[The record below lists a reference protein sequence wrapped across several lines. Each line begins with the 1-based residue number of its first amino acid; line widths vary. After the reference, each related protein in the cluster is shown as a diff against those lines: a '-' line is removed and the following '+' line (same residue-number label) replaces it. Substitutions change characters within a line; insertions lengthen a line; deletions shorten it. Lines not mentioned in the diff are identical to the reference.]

1 MLAVVPPEFAELR
14 AKLVAA
20 CAGCENLLGRHG
32 DAHDR
37 LERALAD
44 LPDGNPVAL
53 AMLEAELA
61 ADALYDS
68 DFEALAAAATR
79 ARASADAAGDPGLVA
94 MSAALDCFARYGRGD
109 IAGAEAAR
117 ADAAA
122 ALDAMDDGQLAGRLE
137 APYFLGF
144 AEYLC
149 ERYDDVIRHT
159 ERALAIARATGQGQ
173 FVVPMLVGLAH
184 ALESRG
190 RVAEALDTV
199 EAAVEAA
206 RLSGNRQV
214 LSWALVGEGWI
225 ATMIGDLVRAERAAE
240 EAVALL
246 AELSD
251 SILSFATHALAAL
264 VFLETGDPERCLAE
278 AARAG
283 APDFDS
289 IEPGRAAWVLAVMA
303 RAELE
308 RGDADAARAHA
319 ERARAVLADMPLPLM
334 ESTVAQAEALLAL
347 DAGDAAEAARIAASA
362 ARLADT
368 VGAAGHAARMRA
380 LQGHALAA
388 AGDRDGARA
397 VLKQAESELAAC
409 GVDRLRAEAA
419 RDLRRLGVRV
429 SARQRRGGGE
439 GLESLSGREREIAEL
454 VALGRT
460 NREIAGRAVRE
471 REDGRGPPAQR
482 VRQARRLRPRGG
494 RRGRRPLARRRRRL
508 ARLDVARQQ
517 LVVLAEAAGDAA
529 LQDRLQQPHRRRSG
543 RPRRRSGHGC
553 RPRRRPPGSSG
564 RRRAS
569 RRRRCAWSAPDRA
582 RTR

>member
-1 MLAVVPPEFAELR
+1 
-14 AKLVAA
+14 
-20 CAGCENLLGRHG
+20 
-32 DAHDR
+32 
-37 LERALAD
+37 
-44 LPDGNPVAL
+44 
-53 AMLEAELA
+53 
-61 ADALYDS
+61 
-68 DFEALAAAATR
+68 
-79 ARASADAAGDPGLVA
+79 

-278 AARAG
+278 AERGRRAGLRQHRARPRRVGARGDGAGRARARRR
-283 APDFDS
+283 
-289 IEPGRAAWVLAVMA
+289 GRRPRT
-303 RAELE
+303 RAT
-308 RGDADAARAHA
+308 
-319 ERARAVLADMPLPLM
+319 RARAVLADMALPLM

-347 DAGDAAEAARIAASA
+347 DAGDAAEAAGIAASA

-409 GVDRLRAEAA
+409 GVDRLRA
-419 RDLRRLGVRV
+419 
-429 SARQRRGGGE
+429 
-439 GLESLSGREREIAEL
+439 
-454 VALGRT
+454 
-460 NREIAGRAVRE
+460 
-471 REDGRGPPAQR
+471 
-482 VRQARRLRPRGG
+482 
-494 RRGRRPLARRRRRL
+494 
-508 ARLDVARQQ
+508 
-517 LVVLAEAAGDAA
+517 
-529 LQDRLQQPHRRRSG
+529 
-543 RPRRRSGHGC
+543 
-553 RPRRRPPGSSG
+553 
-564 RRRAS
+564 RRRATCAGS
-569 RRRRCAWSAPDRA
+569 ACASPRASAGAAARAWSRCRAASARSPSWSRSAA
-582 RTR
+582 RTARSPASCS